1 MYAKVKKRL
10 KKSWDTRREY
20 VVHAIEIGSFDL
32 LAHIERY
39 TPHYSVIVTPRESS
53 HRSVKVRLR
62 PSQLRR
68 MQQELPGEVLFSY
81 ELVTKPGTQ

>member
-1 MYAKVKKRL
+1 MYARVKKRL
-10 KKSWDTRREY
+10 KKSWDIRREY
-20 VVHAIEIGSFDL
+20 IVHVVAHESFDL
-32 LAHIERY
+32 IAQIEKY
-39 TPHYSVIVTPRESS
+39 TPQYTVIETPQR
-53 HRSVKVRLR
+53 HAHQSVKVRLR